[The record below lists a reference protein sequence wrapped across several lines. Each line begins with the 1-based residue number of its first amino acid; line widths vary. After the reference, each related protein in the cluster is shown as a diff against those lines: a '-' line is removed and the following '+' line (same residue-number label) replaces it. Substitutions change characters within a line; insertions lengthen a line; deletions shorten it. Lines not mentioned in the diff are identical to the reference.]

1 MLPNSSTRFNLTRLL
16 ERIMNTLKLAA
27 QQTWAIYKT
36 QPLYWMGDILCL
48 AAVVAWLYFR

>member
-16 ERIMNTLKLAA
+16 ERIMKTLRLAA
-27 QQTWAIYKT
+27 QQSWAIYKT

-48 AAVVAWLYFR
+48 AVVAWLYFR